1 MRKLVSTKMR
11 KNGILLKQF
20 REDKINRNI
29 LYCKFI
35 PLPFYTFIRYLLIE
49 TFCIVN
55 LFQKVR
61 ISPIFYINRNI
72 LYCKFILGKII
83 KSSKSY

>member
-29 LYCKFI
+29 LYCKFVVASAV
-35 PLPFYTFIRYLLIE
+35 
-49 TFCIVN
+49 IVQEY
-55 LFQKVR
+55 F
-61 ISPIFYINRNI
+61 INRNI
-72 LYCKFILGKII
+72 LYCKFILIFN
-83 KSSKSY
+83 